1 MNADW
6 NDLAVDWNDLG
17 WGWNG
22 DAIGQEVSLPLS
34 GAAVAHALA
43 SGALSG
49 GSQAAFV
56 ALGQSAR
63 IGAQKMDPSHRRPGA
78 DSVFVRA
85 RRPGGRY
92 LSIGKRRIQ

>member
-22 DAIGQEVSLPLS
+22 DAIG
-34 GAAVAHALA
+34 
-43 SGALSG
+43 
-49 GSQAAFV
+49 QAAFV